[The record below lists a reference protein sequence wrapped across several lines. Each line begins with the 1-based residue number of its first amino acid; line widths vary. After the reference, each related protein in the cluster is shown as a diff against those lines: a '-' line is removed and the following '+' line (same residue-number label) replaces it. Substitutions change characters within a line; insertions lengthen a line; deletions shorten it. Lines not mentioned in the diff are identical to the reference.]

1 MSTLLDEEVFK
12 GKEPIE
18 RSKIEEFRVKGLQEL
33 AGDLRRST
41 RHGMASL
48 KWYVWR

>member
-12 GKEPIE
+12 GKKPIN